1 MTGKT
6 LLLNSHAYIRDI
18 WTFDTTLRLYWQNDN
33 IGNKQSVISPMLKL
47 GYRVKSNLTL
57 ETEGGIE
64 WTNATSS
71 TLETS
76 KINRKYFSL
85 GFRWDF

>member
-1 MTGKT
+1 MTGKS
-6 LLLNSHAYIRDI
+6 LLLNSHAYFREI
-18 WTFDTTLRLYWQNDN
+18 WTLDTTLRLYWQNDN
-33 IGNKQSVISPMLKL
+33 AGNKQSVISPMLKL
-47 GYRVKSNLTL
+47 GYRLKTNLTL

-64 WTNATSS
+64 STKTTSS
-71 TLETS
+71 TLDTS